1 MSADGVSIQTS
12 IAQAVAAARTQA
24 KVQNKAKE
32 KPPVSNLLENS
43 KDTRVEKAKETDE
56 AAKGRVD
63 EEREEGR
70 RRDQDGHAGDEHERD
85 ENAENA
91 ADGVGLVVDTR
102 A

>member
-12 IAQAVAAARTQA
+12 IAQAGAAARTQA
-24 KVQNKAKE
+24 KVQNKSKE
-32 KPPVSNLLENS
+32 KPPVSRLLENN

-56 AAKGRVD
+56 AARGRVD
-63 EEREEGR
+63 DDREEGR
-70 RRDQDGHAGDEHERD
+70 RRDQEGHAGDDLEKD
-85 ENAENA
+85 ENAESS

>member
-1 MSADGVSIQTS
+1 M
-12 IAQAVAAARTQA
+12 
-24 KVQNKAKE
+24 
-32 KPPVSNLLENS
+32 
-43 KDTRVEKAKETDE
+43 EKAKETDE

-70 RRDQDGHAGDEHERD
+70 RRDPDGHAGDEHERD

>member
-1 MSADGVSIQTS
+1 MNADGVSIQTS

-24 KVQNKAKE
+24 KVQKKAKE
-32 KPPVSNLLENS
+32 KPPVSRLLENS
-43 KDTRVEKAKETDE
+43 EDTRVEKAKEADE

-63 EEREEGR
+63 DDQEEWR
-70 RRDQDGHAGDEHERD
+70 RRDQEGHAGDERERD

-102 A
+102 V